1 MSDNPVQTLESCL
14 CCMRL
19 NRGSST
25 VNALNKGD
33 VLMGH
38 NEMKAAQTHGFSA
51 LRISENHVRCSLIV
65 RVDDLQGLH

>member
-1 MSDNPVQTLESCL
+1 MSDNPVQALESRL

-25 VNALNKGD
+25 VIALKKGD

-38 NEMKAAQTHGFSA
+38 NEMKAAQAHGFSA
-51 LRISENHVRCSLIV
+51 LRISENHML
-65 RVDDLQGLH
+65 GAP